1 MSTSTQVTPNRRD
14 IAPAEIQEIH
24 VEYNGSNSVTVTP
37 TSVSKGTTARFKD
50 PKGGKLRIVF
60 LSPTGKAT
68 DHVLD
73 SELCT
78 LTVGGMYHFKCFF
91 TGADGVERES
101 PTNGGVIEVSP
112 VRP

>member
-1 MSTSTQVTPNRRD
+1 MSTSTQVTPNGRS
-14 IAPAEIQEIH
+14 IAPADVKEIQ
-24 VEYNGSNSVTVTP
+24 VAYNGTSSVTVLP
-37 TSVSKGTTARFKD
+37 DSVSKGTTARFKD
-50 PKGGKLRIVF
+50 PRGGKLRIVF

-68 DHVLD
+68 DQVLD

-91 TGADGVERES
+91 TDKDGVERES
-101 PTNGGVIEVSP
+101 PADGGVIEVSP